1 MSLNDEFEDHHA
13 AVTIDNSPER
23 IEAKV
28 DSEDG
33 LEDLVNILD
42 NQKNNVFLTARWTF
56 RSIKF

>member
-33 LEDLVNILD
+33 LEDLVNI
-42 NQKNNVFLTARWTF
+42 
-56 RSIKF
+56 